1 MMELSISIVNFNAK
15 EPLRQCLESIQK
27 NIKGLNY
34 EVIAV
39 DNASRDGSI
48 EMLKN
53 DFSFIKVIVNNE
65 NRGATVAK
73 NQSFKEAQG
82 RYILI
87 LDSDIEILPGTVEA
101 MVDFLN
107 NNPQAGIVGPKV
119 MFPNLRPQHSCNK
132 SFPNLFSLFLN
143 RIFFF
148 ASLRYRFYRSR
159 IGSVYLGLRYN
170 RIEEFAWLG
179 GMCLLVRQELI
190 RQLNGMD
197 EDFFIYYDDTDLCL
211 RAKKHNWKLYYLP
224 SASVIHH
231 LSQSVGK
238 FSNFLFPKIYESE
251 LYFFKKHY
259 GVFKGKICAML
270 IQLSMLLRIAPSY
283 IFVFLGIK
291 KDYFKKRI
299 EAYWRVFFLAT
310 DKINAKTN

>member
-15 EPLRQCLESIQK
+15 EPLRLCLRSIEDNIK
-27 NIKGLNY
+27 NINY

-53 DFSFIKVIVNNE
+53 DFSFVKVIVNNE
-65 NRGATVAK
+65 NSGATVAK

-87 LDSDIEILPGTVEA
+87 LDSDIEILPGAVEA

-107 NNPQAGIVGPKV
+107 NNPQAGIVGPRV
-119 MFPNLRPQHSCNK
+119 MFPNFRPQHSCNK
-132 SFPNLFSLFLN
+132 SFPNLWGIFLN

-148 ASLRYRFYRSR
+148 ASLRYRFYRSK
-159 IGSVYLGLRYN
+159 IGSVYLNLRYN

-179 GMCLLVRQELI
+179 GMCLLARREILQ
-190 RQLNGMD
+190 QLNGMD
-197 EDFFIYYDDTDLCL
+197 ENFFIYYDDTDLCL
-211 RAKKHNWKLYYLP
+211 RAKKHNWKIYYLP
-224 SASVIHH
+224 SASVVHH

-238 FSNFLFPKIYESE
+238 FSDFLFPKIYESE

-259 GVFKGKICAML
+259 GVFKEKICAVL

-283 IFVFLGIK
+283 IFVFSGFK
-291 KDYFKKRI
+291 KDYFKTRI
-299 EAYWRVFFLAT
+299 ASYRQVFFLARES
-310 DKINAKTN
+310 INAAGD